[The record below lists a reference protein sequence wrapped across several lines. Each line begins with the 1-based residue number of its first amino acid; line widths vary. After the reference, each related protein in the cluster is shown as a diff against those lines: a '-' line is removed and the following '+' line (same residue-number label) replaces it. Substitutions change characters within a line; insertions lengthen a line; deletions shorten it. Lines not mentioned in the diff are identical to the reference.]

1 MAKRG
6 AEAVAFHAPW
16 ETLAPPR
23 PPKRGRSEP
32 GLRELRCGKT
42 PWSGGGCKKRK
53 RAEEDEETSAKWP
66 SGALKRSRPQEEQVP
81 GASASGWE
89 GTRTRRKEPPGPLP
103 EADEEAGSGET
114 PAHPWNPKTSM
125 AEEHQDDVWH
135 YNSFQYWRPPLPAI
149 DLSDILDLEK
159 ENMVKTRNSSGAGLS
174 EMET

>member
-16 ETLAPPR
+16 ESFVSPR

-32 GLRELRCGKT
+32 GLREPRGGRA

-53 RAEEDEETSAKWP
+53 RAEEDEETS
-66 SGALKRSRPQEEQVP
+66 GKRPPAVKRGRPHEEQVAL
-81 GASASGWE
+81 ASPSGW
-89 GTRTRRKEPPGPLP
+89 GGAGARPLP
-103 EADEEAGSGET
+103 EAARLAGAGGA
-114 PAHPWNPKTSM
+114 PAPPWSPAAPT

-159 ENMVKTRNSSGAGLS
+159 ENMVKTRLCSRTGLS

>member
-16 ETLAPPR
+16 ESFVSPR

-32 GLRELRCGKT
+32 GLREPRGGRA

-53 RAEEDEETSAKWP
+53 RAEEDEETS
-66 SGALKRSRPQEEQVP
+66 GKRPPAVKRGRPHEEQ
-81 GASASGWE
+81 
-89 GTRTRRKEPPGPLP
+89 
-103 EADEEAGSGET
+103 
-114 PAHPWNPKTSM
+114 
-125 AEEHQDDVWH
+125 HQDDVWH

-159 ENMVKTRNSSGAGLS
+159 ENMVKTRLCSRTGLS